1 MRAHSLALRTRLI
14 HDNAEGPQIARF
26 SVAADDGN
34 SQALIWNSGAMPK
47 PNCNAYSLA
56 IRYQM

>member
-14 HDNAEGPQIARF
+14 HDNAEGPQIARV

-34 SQALIWNSGAMPK
+34 GQALIWNSGGIPTPK
-47 PNCNAYSLA
+47 RKPYSLA
-56 IRYQM
+56 IRLQV